1 MRHRKS
7 FAKLNRTAEH
17 RKATLANLASA
28 LIERKKIKTTHAK
41 AKAAQRFVEHLVTLA
56 KKGDLN
62 SRRLVL
68 SRLRNK
74 TAMFVLFDEIAPT
87 FADRNGGYT
96 RVIHLGQ
103 RYGDGAEISLLEFVG
118 YESVKHKAKK
128 EEKRAHKP
136 EKEKVETKEAV
147 EETPEVAVSGE
158 TVEEEKIESPP
169 AEEVAEEKVE
179 AVKEEKAEEAQKE
192 EADSTE
198 SEKAEP
204 EEKSED
210 SKTDSGEESKKGE

>member
-74 TAMFVLFDEIAPT
+74 TAMFILFDEIAPS

-96 RVIHLGQ
+96 RVIHLE
-103 RYGDGAEISLLEFVG
+103 RRLGDGAEISLLEFVG
-118 YESVKHKAKK
+118 YESVKHKQKK
-128 EEKRAHKP
+128 EEKKTHKTEE
-136 EKEKVETKEAV
+136 EKAEAKKSAKKVSEEETASAETEEKAAKEAPAPAEETSEEATETTT
-147 EETPEVAVSGE
+147 EETPE
-158 TVEEEKIESPP
+158 PP
-169 AEEVAEEKVE
+169 KDE
-179 AVKEEKAEEAQKE
+179 AAP
-192 EADSTE
+192 S
-198 SEKAEP
+198 EP
-204 EEKSED
+204 EAPEPDNSKSD
-210 SKTDSGEESKKGE
+210 SEEESKEK

>member
-28 LIERKKIKTTHAK
+28 LIERKKITTTHAK

-103 RYGDGAEISLLEFVG
+103 RYGDAAEISLLEFVG
-118 YESVKHKAKK
+118 YESVKHKHKK
-128 EEKRAHKP
+128 EEKITH
-136 EKEKVETKEAV
+136 
-147 EETPEVAVSGE
+147 
-158 TVEEEKIESPP
+158 
-169 AEEVAEEKVE
+169 
-179 AVKEEKAEEAQKE
+179 KAEEAKAE
-192 EADSTE
+192 KTEA
-198 SEKAEP
+198 SEKEAASAEP
-204 EEKSED
+204 EQSE
-210 SKTDSGEESKKGE
+210 TDESKSDSEEDTKSSQ

>member
-74 TAMFVLFDEIAPT
+74 TAMFVLFDEIAPS

-96 RVIHLGQ
+96 RVIHLGP
-103 RYGDGAEISLLEFVG
+103 RLGDGAEISLLEFVG
-118 YESVKHKAKK
+118 YESVKHKHKK
-128 EEKRAHKP
+128 EEKKAHKTEEEKAEAKKAAEKVP
-136 EKEKVETKEAV
+136 EKEAASAET
-147 EETPEVAVSGE
+147 
-158 TVEEEKIESPP
+158 EEKITKEEGVP
-169 AEEVAEEKVE
+169 AEKISEETIETAE
-179 AVKEEKAEEAQKE
+179 EEKAEEPKNEAAPTEPENPEADESKSDSKE
-192 EADSTE
+192 EP
-198 SEKAEP
+198 K
-204 EEKSED
+204 EEK
-210 SKTDSGEESKKGE
+210 

>member
-28 LIERKKIKTTHAK
+28 LIERKKITTTHAK

-103 RYGDGAEISLLEFVG
+103 RYGDAAEISLLEFVG
-118 YESVKHKAKK
+118 YESVKHKHK
-128 EEKRAHKP
+128 EEKKTH
-136 EKEKVETKEAV
+136 
-147 EETPEVAVSGE
+147 
-158 TVEEEKIESPP
+158 
-169 AEEVAEEKVE
+169 
-179 AVKEEKAEEAQKE
+179 KAEEAQAEKTE
-192 EADSTE
+192 VSKNEAAT
-198 SEKAEP
+198 AEP
-204 EEKSED
+204 EQSE
-210 SKTDSGEESKKGE
+210 TDESKSDSEEDTENSQ

>member
-56 KKGDLN
+56 KKGNLN

-87 FADRNGGYT
+87 FVDRNGGYT

-103 RYGDGAEISLLEFVG
+103 RYGDGAELSLLEFVG
-118 YESVKHKAKK
+118 FESVKHKPKKGEKKTHKAEEEKAESVKATEKAPEK
-128 EEKRAHKP
+128 EEVSAEAV
-136 EKEKVETKEAV
+136 EKEKVE
-147 EETPEVAVSGE
+147 
-158 TVEEEKIESPP
+158 
-169 AEEVAEEKVE
+169 
-179 AVKEEKAEEAQKE
+179 KEEKASEEAAPEAVSETTKAEKTE
-192 EADSTE
+192 EPK
-198 SEKAEP
+198 EKAAPAEP
-204 EEKSED
+204 KQSESD
-210 SKTDSGEESKKGE
+210 ESKSDSEEDTKSSK

>member
-17 RKATLANLASA
+17 RKATLANLAIA

-62 SRRLVL
+62 SRRLAL

-74 TAMFVLFDEIAPT
+74 MAMFVLFDEIAPT

-128 EEKRAHKP
+128 EEKKVHKP

-147 EETPEVAVSGE
+147 EEAP
-158 TVEEEKIESPP
+158 EEKAATEAAEKEKTAKEEAAPTEEIPEETAEPAEEKTAEEPKEEAPP
-169 AEEVAEEKVE
+169 AEPEKLDTDESKSDSEE
-179 AVKEEKAEEAQKE
+179 
-192 EADSTE
+192 E
-198 SEKAEP
+198 SEK
-204 EEKSED
+204 EK
-210 SKTDSGEESKKGE
+210 